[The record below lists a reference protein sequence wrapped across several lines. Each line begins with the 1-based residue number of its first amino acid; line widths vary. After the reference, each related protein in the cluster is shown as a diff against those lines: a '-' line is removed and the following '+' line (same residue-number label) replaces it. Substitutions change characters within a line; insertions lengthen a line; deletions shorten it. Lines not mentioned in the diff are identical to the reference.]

1 MSVIF
6 PVLGWTAVLAL
17 AATAVHAVRHGIR
30 QKDYFGWA
38 IAGLYVCA
46 AVILLAVLGVIH
58 PVAAGVYAALA
69 LGITAGISVKVSGKG
84 ALGALSGFA
93 GSAIGFL
100 GADIRRLPGR
110 LWPRLVMRT
119 ADAEDTQPVPVL
131 AETGV
136 RGIPPLR
143 EDTALGVPP
152 EPAAIASAAPVPAV
166 YATLASYIASFEAED
181 DQALRM
187 FMEGCA
193 AGSIALAEAW
203 HAFGEHCLNG
213 AGLHPAYVAG
223 ILEVGD
229 GEAENAAHKVQA
241 HRRFA
246 VIYGSVKEWIAAHGP
261 LPHRAREFLTGDE
274 AA

>member
-1 MSVIF
+1 MIF
-6 PVLGWTAVLAL
+6 PILGWAAVVAL
-17 AATAVHAVRHGIR
+17 AAATVHGVRHGIR
-30 QKDYFGWA
+30 QRDYFGFA
-38 IAGLYVCA
+38 IAGLYACA
-46 AVILLAVLGVIH
+46 AVIILAVLGVIH

-69 LGITAGISVKVSGKG
+69 CGVTAGISVKVSGRG
-84 ALGALSGFA
+84 APATLAGFA

-100 GADIRRLPGR
+100 GADIRNLFRRLRPG
-110 LWPRLVMRT
+110 LVSVSGGEE
-119 ADAEDTQPVPVL
+119 AGPHVAAVAEAVATR
-131 AETGV
+131 A
-136 RGIPPLR
+136 IPSLR

-166 YATLASYIASFEAED
+166 YAALADYIASFEAED

-187 FMEGCA
+187 FMESNA
-193 AGSIALAEAW
+193 AGGVALAEAW

-241 HRRFA
+241 HRRFH

-261 LPHRAREFLTGDE
+261 LPHRAREFLTGED